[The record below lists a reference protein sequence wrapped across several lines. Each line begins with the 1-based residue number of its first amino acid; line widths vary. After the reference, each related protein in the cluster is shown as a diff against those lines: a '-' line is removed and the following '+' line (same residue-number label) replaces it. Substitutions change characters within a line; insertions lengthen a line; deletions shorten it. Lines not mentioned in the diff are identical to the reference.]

1 MEIDSC
7 LIAKCINAE
16 RKAQQALFEA
26 CFPFLIR
33 LCRTYSRDDQEA
45 MSHLNEGFYKIL
57 KGLPS
62 WKQHIPFEN
71 WAKRIML
78 NAIIDNYRR
87 QKSYRMQQ
95 QMSPEDIKSLEQK
108 LSVIQ
113 IEDPA
118 VDAEEMLD
126 WLRDLPLLTAQIFGL
141 HAIEGYSYEEISNWL
156 EMKQVTVRWHVWE
169 ARKKLAAR
177 FRNVIK
183 SHQKNI

>member
-1 MEIDSC
+1 MEIDSQ

-26 CFPFLIR
+26 CFPFLVR
-33 LCRTYSRDDQEA
+33 LCRIYSRDDQEA

-57 KGLPS
+57 KGLPT

-87 QKSYRMQQ
+87 QKSYRQQ
-95 QMSPEDIKSLEQK
+95 QAMSPEDIKALEQNI
-108 LSVIQ
+108 SVVQ
-113 IEDPA
+113 VESPV

-126 WLRDLPLLTAQIFGL
+126 WLRDLPVLTSQIFGL
-141 HAIEGYSYEEISNWL
+141 YAIDGYSYEEISNWL
-156 EMKQVTVRWHVWE
+156 EMKQVTIRWHVWE
-169 ARKKLAAR
+169 ARKKLAKR
-177 FRNVIK
+177 FETVIK
-183 SHQKNI
+183 SHQKNL